1 LRLAAIVLAP
11 LRLRCCDIVYVKR
24 VKTLQSGKMSVEIKL
39 PRAFFKWITSA
50 AVRRRSK
57 NPL

>member
-1 LRLAAIVLAP
+1 
-11 LRLRCCDIVYVKR
+11 
-24 VKTLQSGKMSVEIKL
+24 MSVEIKL

-57 NPL
+57 ILYNWLLRTTYVPDDVT